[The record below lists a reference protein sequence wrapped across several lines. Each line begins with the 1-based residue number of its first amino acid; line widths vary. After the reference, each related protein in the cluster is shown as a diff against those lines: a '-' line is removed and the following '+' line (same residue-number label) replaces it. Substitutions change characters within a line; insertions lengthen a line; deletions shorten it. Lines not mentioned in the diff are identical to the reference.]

1 MIGVLIVTHGG
12 FAEGLLSAVELI
24 AGKQEKVK
32 TIGLY
37 HGDGIDEFGDKVK
50 NAYEELD
57 DGDGVMIF
65 VDILGGSPSNVVMK
79 LMAEKSGVMAIAGVN
94 MPMLVEAVMS
104 REGNTLEELCNSCW
118 NSRMDSQV
126 LLHEEFKAI
135 STNTNND
142 DDDNF

>member
-1 MIGVLIVTHGG
+1 MVGILIVTHGG

-57 DGDGVMIF
+57 TGEGVMIF

-79 LMAEKSGVMAIAGVN
+79 LMAEKPGMMAIAGVN
-94 MPMLVEAVMS
+94 MPMVVEAVMS
-104 REGNTLEELCNSCW
+104 RDGCTLKELCDLCW
-118 NSRMDSQV
+118 TAGKENQA
-126 LLHEEFKAI
+126 LLHEEFKAM
-135 STNTNND
+135 SENMNND
-142 DDDNF
+142 DDDF